1 MIDWLI
7 SWSWPAFGVVIMANL
22 LVRCQRARAAHRG
35 QPCRVGPPNLG
46 SRVEGLDGQVS
57 EVSPPTALK
66 SLTQVVTVTGQQI
79 SHPGTLHD
87 PGRLMIMP
95 RSSASIASKR
105 STVRARSCTCR
116 CQEDLRP
123 LADQRSDRG
132 PPPSPRMRIHQQPFH
147 RCELH

>member
-66 SLTQVVTVTGQQI
+66 SLTQVVTVTGQQ
-79 SHPGTLHD
+79 SKYPPAKPGAYMGRVKGQELSANSFFLALPCQTLALTEID
-87 PGRLMIMP
+87 PGLLIG
-95 RSSASIASKR
+95 I
-105 STVRARSCTCR
+105 
-116 CQEDLRP
+116 D
-123 LADQRSDRG
+123 
-132 PPPSPRMRIHQQPFH
+132 PPTPIQ
-147 RCELH
+147 